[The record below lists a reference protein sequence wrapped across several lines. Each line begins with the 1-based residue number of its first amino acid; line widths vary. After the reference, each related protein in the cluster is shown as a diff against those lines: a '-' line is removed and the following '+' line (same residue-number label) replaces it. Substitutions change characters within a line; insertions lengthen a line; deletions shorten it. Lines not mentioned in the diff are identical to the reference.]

1 MELLVQEGFRTV
13 SFQKVVKPSTSSY
26 SSTICFRTVSFQKVV
41 KPLDSSY
48 DRTRCF
54 RTVSFQ
60 KVVKLSQIY
69 LCQECCFRTVSF
81 QKVVKLESVHGY
93 LEYMELKNGTDI
105 DLKDEKIKEETKKIK
120 KDIELKS
127 LRISELKSQLHSA
140 ENVKKVMNNMLANI
154 RGKLLALSNK
164 LAPSVIACDNLGEIQ
179 DIIHTNIL
187 VALDELSNYDA
198 ETFKNNILLE
208 EELEEEE

>member
-1 MELLVQEGFRTV
+1 MEIKSGQIIKGVQLAVILG
-13 SFQKVVKPSTSSY
+13 
-26 SSTICFRTVSFQKVV
+26 
-41 KPLDSSY
+41 
-48 DRTRCF
+48 
-54 RTVSFQ
+54 
-60 KVVKLSQIY
+60 LSERHIRRLANENVIKKNGQGKY
-69 LCQECCFRTVSF
+69 LF
-81 QKVVKLESVHGY
+81 LESVHGY
-93 LEYMELKNGTDI
+93 LEYMVLKNGTDI

>member
-1 MELLVQEGFRTV
+1 MEIKSGQIIKGVQLAVILG
-13 SFQKVVKPSTSSY
+13 
-26 SSTICFRTVSFQKVV
+26 
-41 KPLDSSY
+41 
-48 DRTRCF
+48 
-54 RTVSFQ
+54 
-60 KVVKLSQIY
+60 LSERHIRRLANENVIKKNGQGKY
-69 LCQECCFRTVSF
+69 LF
-81 QKVVKLESVHGY
+81 LESVHGY

-187 VALDELSNYDA
+187 VALEELSNYDA

>member
-1 MELLVQEGFRTV
+1 MEIKSGQIIKGVQLAVILG
-13 SFQKVVKPSTSSY
+13 
-26 SSTICFRTVSFQKVV
+26 
-41 KPLDSSY
+41 
-48 DRTRCF
+48 
-54 RTVSFQ
+54 
-60 KVVKLSQIY
+60 LSERHIRRLANENVIKKNGQGKY
-69 LCQECCFRTVSF
+69 LF
-81 QKVVKLESVHGY
+81 LESVHGY
-93 LEYMELKNGTDI
+93 LEYTELKNGTDI

>member
-1 MELLVQEGFRTV
+1 MEIKSGQIIKGVQLAVILG
-13 SFQKVVKPSTSSY
+13 
-26 SSTICFRTVSFQKVV
+26 
-41 KPLDSSY
+41 
-48 DRTRCF
+48 
-54 RTVSFQ
+54 
-60 KVVKLSQIY
+60 LSERHIRRLANENVIKKNGQGKY
-69 LCQECCFRTVSF
+69 LF
-81 QKVVKLESVHGY
+81 LESVHGY

-208 EELEEEE
+208 EESEVEE

>member
-1 MELLVQEGFRTV
+1 MENKSGQIIKGVQLAVILG
-13 SFQKVVKPSTSSY
+13 
-26 SSTICFRTVSFQKVV
+26 
-41 KPLDSSY
+41 
-48 DRTRCF
+48 
-54 RTVSFQ
+54 
-60 KVVKLSQIY
+60 LSERHIRRLANENVIKKNGQGKY
-69 LCQECCFRTVSF
+69 LF
-81 QKVVKLESVHGY
+81 LESVHGY

>member
-1 MELLVQEGFRTV
+1 M
-13 SFQKVVKPSTSSY
+13 K
-26 SSTICFRTVSFQKVV
+26 
-41 KPLDSSY
+41 
-48 DRTRCF
+48 
-54 RTVSFQ
+54 
-60 KVVKLSQIY
+60 
-69 LCQECCFRTVSF
+69 
-81 QKVVKLESVHGY
+81 
-93 LEYMELKNGTDI
+93 LKNGTDV

>member
-1 MELLVQEGFRTV
+1 MEIKSGQIIKGVQLAVILG
-13 SFQKVVKPSTSSY
+13 
-26 SSTICFRTVSFQKVV
+26 
-41 KPLDSSY
+41 
-48 DRTRCF
+48 
-54 RTVSFQ
+54 
-60 KVVKLSQIY
+60 LSERHIRRLANENVIKKNRQGKY
-69 LCQECCFRTVSF
+69 LF
-81 QKVVKLESVHGY
+81 LESVHGY
-93 LEYMELKNGTDI
+93 LEYMQLKNGTDI

>member
-1 MELLVQEGFRTV
+1 MEIKSGQIIKGVQLAVILG
-13 SFQKVVKPSTSSY
+13 
-26 SSTICFRTVSFQKVV
+26 
-41 KPLDSSY
+41 
-48 DRTRCF
+48 
-54 RTVSFQ
+54 
-60 KVVKLSQIY
+60 LSERHMRRLANENVIKKNGQGKY
-69 LCQECCFRTVSF
+69 LF
-81 QKVVKLESVHGY
+81 LESVHGY

>member
-1 MELLVQEGFRTV
+1 MEIKSGQIIKGVQLAVILG
-13 SFQKVVKPSTSSY
+13 
-26 SSTICFRTVSFQKVV
+26 
-41 KPLDSSY
+41 
-48 DRTRCF
+48 
-54 RTVSFQ
+54 
-60 KVVKLSQIY
+60 LSERHIRRLANENVIKKNGQGKY
-69 LCQECCFRTVSF
+69 LF
-81 QKVVKLESVHGY
+81 LESVHGY

-198 ETFKNNILLE
+198 ETFKNNFLLE

>member
-1 MELLVQEGFRTV
+1 MEIKSGQIIKGVQLAV
-13 SFQKVVKPSTSSY
+13 S
-26 SSTICFRTVSFQKVV
+26 
-41 KPLDSSY
+41 LG
-48 DRTRCF
+48 
-54 RTVSFQ
+54 
-60 KVVKLSQIY
+60 LSERHIRRLANENVLKKNGQGKY
-69 LCQECCFRTVSF
+69 LF
-81 QKVVKLESVHGY
+81 LESVHGY

-105 DLKDEKIKEETKKIK
+105 DLKDEKIKEEIKKIK

>member
-1 MELLVQEGFRTV
+1 MEIKSGQIIKGVQLAVILG
-13 SFQKVVKPSTSSY
+13 
-26 SSTICFRTVSFQKVV
+26 
-41 KPLDSSY
+41 
-48 DRTRCF
+48 
-54 RTVSFQ
+54 
-60 KVVKLSQIY
+60 LSERHIRRLANENVIKKNGQGKY
-69 LCQECCFRTVSF
+69 LF
-81 QKVVKLESVHGY
+81 LESVHGY
-93 LEYMELKNGTDI
+93 LEYMELKNGTDV

>member
-1 MELLVQEGFRTV
+1 MEIKSGQIIKGVQLAVILG
-13 SFQKVVKPSTSSY
+13 
-26 SSTICFRTVSFQKVV
+26 
-41 KPLDSSY
+41 
-48 DRTRCF
+48 
-54 RTVSFQ
+54 
-60 KVVKLSQIY
+60 LSERHIRRLANENVIKKNGQGKY
-69 LCQECCFRTVSF
+69 LF
-81 QKVVKLESVHGY
+81 LESVHGY

-208 EELEEEE
+208 EELEEENKNEKRQ

>member
-1 MELLVQEGFRTV
+1 MEIKSGQIIKGVQLAVILG
-13 SFQKVVKPSTSSY
+13 
-26 SSTICFRTVSFQKVV
+26 
-41 KPLDSSY
+41 
-48 DRTRCF
+48 
-54 RTVSFQ
+54 
-60 KVVKLSQIY
+60 LSERHIRRLANENVIKKNGQGKY
-69 LCQECCFRTVSF
+69 LF
-81 QKVVKLESVHGY
+81 LESVHGY
-93 LEYMELKNGTDI
+93 LEYMELKNGTDV

-140 ENVKKVMNNMLANI
+140 DNVKKVMNNMLANI

>member
-1 MELLVQEGFRTV
+1 MEIKSGQIIKGVQLAVILG
-13 SFQKVVKPSTSSY
+13 
-26 SSTICFRTVSFQKVV
+26 
-41 KPLDSSY
+41 
-48 DRTRCF
+48 
-54 RTVSFQ
+54 
-60 KVVKLSQIY
+60 LSERHIRRLANENVIKKNGQGKY
-69 LCQECCFRTVSF
+69 LF
-81 QKVVKLESVHGY
+81 LESVHSY

>member
-1 MELLVQEGFRTV
+1 MEIKSGQIIKGVQLAVILG
-13 SFQKVVKPSTSSY
+13 
-26 SSTICFRTVSFQKVV
+26 
-41 KPLDSSY
+41 
-48 DRTRCF
+48 
-54 RTVSFQ
+54 
-60 KVVKLSQIY
+60 LSERHIRRLANENVIKKNGQGKY
-69 LCQECCFRTVSF
+69 LF
-81 QKVVKLESVHGY
+81 LESVHGY

>member
-1 MELLVQEGFRTV
+1 MEIKSGQIIKGVQLAVILG
-13 SFQKVVKPSTSSY
+13 
-26 SSTICFRTVSFQKVV
+26 
-41 KPLDSSY
+41 
-48 DRTRCF
+48 
-54 RTVSFQ
+54 
-60 KVVKLSQIY
+60 LSERHIRRLANENVIKKNGQGKY
-69 LCQECCFRTVSF
+69 LF
-81 QKVVKLESVHGY
+81 LESVHGY
-93 LEYMELKNGTDI
+93 LEYMKLKNGTDV

>member
-1 MELLVQEGFRTV
+1 MEIKSGQIIKGVQLAVILGLSERHIRRLANEN
-13 SFQKVVKPSTSSY
+13 VKKKNG
-26 SSTICFRTVSFQKVV
+26 QGK
-41 KPLDSSY
+41 
-48 DRTRCF
+48 
-54 RTVSFQ
+54 
-60 KVVKLSQIY
+60 Y
-69 LCQECCFRTVSF
+69 LF
-81 QKVVKLESVHGY
+81 LESVHGY

>member
-1 MELLVQEGFRTV
+1 MEIKSGQIIKGVQLAVILG
-13 SFQKVVKPSTSSY
+13 
-26 SSTICFRTVSFQKVV
+26 
-41 KPLDSSY
+41 
-48 DRTRCF
+48 
-54 RTVSFQ
+54 
-60 KVVKLSQIY
+60 LSERHIRRLANENVIKKNGQGKY
-69 LCQECCFRTVSF
+69 LF
-81 QKVVKLESVHGY
+81 LESVHGY

-164 LAPSVIACDNLGEIQ
+164 LAPSIIACDNLGEIQ

>member
-1 MELLVQEGFRTV
+1 MEIKSGQIIKGVQLAVILG
-13 SFQKVVKPSTSSY
+13 
-26 SSTICFRTVSFQKVV
+26 
-41 KPLDSSY
+41 
-48 DRTRCF
+48 
-54 RTVSFQ
+54 
-60 KVVKLSQIY
+60 LSERHIRRLANENVIKKNGQGKY
-69 LCQECCFRTVSF
+69 LF
-81 QKVVKLESVHGY
+81 LESVHGY

-120 KDIELKS
+120 KAIELKS

>member
-1 MELLVQEGFRTV
+1 MEIKSGQIIKGVQLAVILG
-13 SFQKVVKPSTSSY
+13 
-26 SSTICFRTVSFQKVV
+26 
-41 KPLDSSY
+41 
-48 DRTRCF
+48 
-54 RTVSFQ
+54 
-60 KVVKLSQIY
+60 LSERHIRRLANENVIKKNGQGKY
-69 LCQECCFRTVSF
+69 LF
-81 QKVVKLESVHGY
+81 LESVHGY

-127 LRISELKSQLHSA
+127 LRISEVKSQLHSA

>member
-1 MELLVQEGFRTV
+1 MEIKSGQIIKGVQLAVILG
-13 SFQKVVKPSTSSY
+13 
-26 SSTICFRTVSFQKVV
+26 
-41 KPLDSSY
+41 
-48 DRTRCF
+48 
-54 RTVSFQ
+54 
-60 KVVKLSQIY
+60 LSERHIRRLANENVIKKNGQGKY
-69 LCQECCFRTVSF
+69 LF
-81 QKVVKLESVHGY
+81 LESVHGY

-187 VALDELSNYDA
+187 VALDDLSNYDA

>member
-1 MELLVQEGFRTV
+1 MEIKSGQIIKGVQLAVILG
-13 SFQKVVKPSTSSY
+13 
-26 SSTICFRTVSFQKVV
+26 
-41 KPLDSSY
+41 
-48 DRTRCF
+48 
-54 RTVSFQ
+54 
-60 KVVKLSQIY
+60 LSERHIRRLANENVIKKNGQGKY
-69 LCQECCFRTVSF
+69 LF
-81 QKVVKLESVHGY
+81 LESVHGY

-187 VALDELSNYDA
+187 VTLDELSNYDA

>member
-1 MELLVQEGFRTV
+1 MEIKSGQIIKGVQLAVILG
-13 SFQKVVKPSTSSY
+13 
-26 SSTICFRTVSFQKVV
+26 
-41 KPLDSSY
+41 
-48 DRTRCF
+48 
-54 RTVSFQ
+54 
-60 KVVKLSQIY
+60 LSERHIRRLANENVIKKNGQGKY
-69 LCQECCFRTVSF
+69 LF
-81 QKVVKLESVHGY
+81 LESVHGY
-93 LEYMELKNGTDI
+93 LEYMQLKNGTDI

-140 ENVKKVMNNMLANI
+140 ENVKKVMNNLLANI

>member
-1 MELLVQEGFRTV
+1 MEIKSGQIIKGVQLAVILG
-13 SFQKVVKPSTSSY
+13 
-26 SSTICFRTVSFQKVV
+26 
-41 KPLDSSY
+41 
-48 DRTRCF
+48 
-54 RTVSFQ
+54 
-60 KVVKLSQIY
+60 LSERHIRRLANENDLKKKGKGKY
-69 LCQECCFRTVSF
+69 LF
-81 QKVVKLESVHGY
+81 LESVHGY